1 MQPVTGG
8 PPVAEAANGTGRR
21 ARGNGMLATRRRPAA
36 ARTPVAGP
44 RSTTNRP
51 AAPRGSARRGAAEA
65 PRGGDQKPGGS
76 VTLLAVLVCV
86 GLALTAC
93 LGGPPAIADGQGAH
107 GFSLPSL
114 TQPGQRI
121 SLAQYAGQPVII
133 NFCASWSPPC
143 QAAAHSLGYFRE
155 HHVKVQIITID
166 SRDGNAAGLSM
177 VRAATANL
185 DASAIYPV
193 ATDPTAS
200 VGGRYGVPG
209 LPATYFINAQHV
221 IVKTDLGWLDQRK
234 LKFGMMAMDAG
245 D

>member
-1 MQPVTGG
+1 M
-8 PPVAEAANGTGRR
+8 R
-21 ARGNGMLATRRRPAA
+21 
-36 ARTPVAGP
+36 PVAGGAALLVAGGGRTGASRTSGGRP
-44 RSTTNRP
+44 GAGRAPRP
-51 AAPRGSARRGAAEA
+51 ADHKS
-65 PRGGDQKPGGS
+65 GGS
-76 VTLLAVLVCV
+76 VTMLAVLVGV
-86 GLALTAC
+86 ALTLTAC
-93 LGGPPAIADGQGAH
+93 LAGPPAIADGQGAH

-121 SLAQYAGQPVII
+121 SLAQYAGRPVII
-133 NFCASWSPPC
+133 NFCASWSPVC

-177 VRAATANL
+177 MRAANANL
-185 DASAIYPV
+185 DARAAYPV
-193 ATDPTAS
+193 AADPTES
-200 VGGRYGVPG
+200 VAGRYGVPG

-234 LKFGMMAMDAG
+234 LDFGMLAMDAG

>member
-1 MQPVTGG
+1 M
-8 PPVAEAANGTGRR
+8 R
-21 ARGNGMLATRRRPAA
+21 
-36 ARTPVAGP
+36 PVAGGASGVGETFP
-44 RSTTNRP
+44 DGGARADGREFSQPATGRIGARRRAEST
-51 AAPRGSARRGAAEA
+51 AAVRRGA
-65 PRGGDQKPGGS
+65 PRPGDQKPGGS
-76 VTLLAVLVCV
+76 VTLLAVLVCA

-121 SLAQYAGQPVII
+121 SLAQYADQPVII